1 LLLQQPRVRNN
12 TSLCKSTLAEPA
24 LHSPTGPPRGA
35 AEPDGEAAGA
45 ATEGSGNPVEARSTA
60 CFRSN
65 LSNLWDP
72 PHSDFPTFLK
82 KINFAILLLKK
93 TVPSIMIKGI
103 FENSPKQNR
112 QISKKKAMK

>member
-45 ATEGSGNPVEARSTA
+45 ATEGSGNPVESQSTA

-65 LSNLWDP
+65 LSTLWDP
-72 PHSDFPTFLK
+72 PHSDFLFLFFKNKFRHFDIK
-82 KINFAILLLKK
+82 K
-93 TVPSIMIKGI
+93 
-103 FENSPKQNR
+103 NSPKRHDQGKFWKFSKTNR
-112 QISKKKAMK
+112 QISKL